1 MAKIKFSNPILNLFA
16 ELYRSSVRK
25 FYGIICLISFIRK
38 PNKKNWAFPV
48 HYVQGTFSDNVF
60 AVFEKV
66 KSNPEI
72 KKIIFTKKKKI
83 DLTDAVNVEFS
94 NVFSLKGLLKLS
106 QCGVIFIQH
115 TLLLD
120 YALRWPFFAVALLK
134 RTIGVNLWHGIAI
147 KQIRASHP
155 NPKDTEEHEHF
166 KMIISSSKV
175 DKLVMIS
182 AFNPIKP
189 QRVFVTGLPRND
201 FLLISENKLPAEYL
215 SQLYFIDKIKGS
227 KKLIV
232 YAPTF
237 RDSKTYYPFSD
248 NELNRLKSLLK
259 EHNAILGFRV
269 HYFDFATRNQ
279 FLALVDNELFF
290 DFGQNVIN
298 DMNLIIRKSDLIITD
313 YSSLY
318 VDAMLLNKPMI
329 SFAYDLENYRDVER
343 GFYYNFETVFP
354 GNIHSTFT
362 DTLETLELFFQN
374 KYQINSDKYNS
385 IKQLFFDFTDSENTE
400 RVLGEVTKLI
410 QKYD

>member
-1 MAKIKFSNPILNLFA
+1 MAKIKFSNSFLNACA

-25 FYGIICLISFIRK
+25 FYGFICLISFIKK
-38 PNKKNWAFPV
+38 PNKKLWAFPV

-72 KKIIFTKKKKI
+72 KKIIFTKKKNI
-83 DLTDAVNVEFS
+83 ELTGSVNVEFA
-94 NVFSLKGLLKLS
+94 NVFSLKGLLRLS

-134 RTIGVNLWHGIAI
+134 RSIGVNLWHGIAI

-155 NPKDTEEHEHF
+155 NPKDIEEHEHF
-166 KMIISSSKV
+166 KMVISSSKI
-175 DKLVMIS
+175 DKLVMIA
-182 AFNPIKP
+182 AFNPINP
-189 QRVFVTGLPRND
+189 HRVSITGLPRND
-201 FLLISENKLPAEYL
+201 FLLMNENELPTEYL
-215 SQLYFIDKIKGS
+215 SQLKVIEKNIGNKR
-227 KKLIV
+227 LII

-237 RDSKTYYPFSD
+237 RDSKTYYPFSN
-248 NELNRLKSLLK
+248 NEIYRLKNLLK
-259 EHNAILGFRV
+259 EHNAVLGFRV
-269 HYFDFATRNQ
+269 HYFDFSTRNQ

-290 DFGQNVIN
+290 DFGQKVIN
-298 DMNLIIRKSDLIITD
+298 DMNLLIRKSDLIITD

-343 GFYYNFETVFP
+343 GFYYKFENVFP
-354 GNIHSTFT
+354 GNIYSNFNSTL
-362 DTLETLELFFQN
+362 DTLELFLQN
-374 KYQINSDKYNS
+374 KYTVNSDKYNS
-385 IKQLFFDFTDSENTE
+385 IKQLFFDFTDNRNSE
-400 RVLGEVTKLI
+400 RVVAEVNRLI